1 MILMIR
7 AVSLGS
13 RTGSLQWLQPLVKKY
28 REPLDKQTCGLFVGD
43 RVNVLVDEV
52 LRALQ
57 SNTPSKRA
65 DAVLDIMQACKA
77 HGYEAEGLVSLASAR
92 NSALQQFLKTLL
104 GNDLVLLTPTRKLEL
119 TPEEYFGEK

>member
-1 MILMIR
+1 M
-7 AVSLGS
+7 ATSLVLADAWRKRRRNPSPSIPQLAARYVIDS
-13 RTGSLQWLQPLVKKY
+13 RTLQP
-28 REPLDKQTCGLFVGD
+28 
-43 RVNVLVDEV
+43 
-52 LRALQ
+52 
-57 SNTPSKRA
+57 NTPSKRA

-77 HGYEAEGLVSLASAR
+77 HGYEAEGLISLASAR